1 MNYSNNGNY
10 YNTGGEHDSSPR
22 KPKKNRFWFKAVACV
37 LAVAAISGSSIWVY
51 ASAVGDKNTVG
62 AVQSAQ
68 TSQEAQQSDASQSSD
83 SGSLTATSKE
93 GTTEL
98 SSVEVASKVIPSV
111 VCIQTYVSVSEQNG
125 FGRNMGMSNSSE
137 ISGSDS
143 SVQLYSEGS
152 GIIIRN
158 DGYIVTNAHVIAD
171 ADVIKVILS
180 DDQTYEAKVVGTDS
194 STDLAV
200 LKIEATGLTAAE
212 IGDSSELQVGETVMC
227 VGNPGGLQFDSSVTQ
242 GIVSAV
248 NRPLQYE
255 DSYTLNAIQTDATI
269 NPGNSGGALVNMSG
283 QVVGISSAKY
293 AADGY
298 ENMGFAI
305 TTEEALPIIN
315 NLIDY
320 GYVKDRGAL
329 GVNCA
334 IIDEFTAKY
343 NNLPAAGIYVYEV
356 TNPNPGDLQAGDI
369 ITSVDGNAIESETDL
384 KDALKNK
391 APGTEVTIEFTRSS
405 TGKTYTGTLTLQEA
419 VQTQTSSN

>member
-1 MNYSNNGNY
+1 M
-10 YNTGGEHDSSPR
+10 
-22 KPKKNRFWFKAVACV
+22 
-37 LAVAAISGSSIWVY
+37 
-51 ASAVGDKNTVG
+51 
-62 AVQSAQ
+62 QSAQ
-68 TSQEAQQSDASQSSD
+68 TSQEAQQSDTSQSSD

-212 IGDSSELQVGETVMC
+212 IL
-227 VGNPGGLQFDSSVTQ
+227 L
-242 GIVSAV
+242 
-248 NRPLQYE
+248 
-255 DSYTLNAIQTDATI
+255 
-269 NPGNSGGALVNMSG
+269 
-283 QVVGISSAKY
+283 
-293 AADGY
+293 
-298 ENMGFAI
+298 
-305 TTEEALPIIN
+305 TTKCIC
-315 NLIDY
+315 
-320 GYVKDRGAL
+320 RRT
-329 GVNCA
+329 CCT
-334 IIDEFTAKY
+334 F
-343 NNLPAAGIYVYEV
+343 
-356 TNPNPGDLQAGDI
+356 
-369 ITSVDGNAIESETDL
+369 
-384 KDALKNK
+384 
-391 APGTEVTIEFTRSS
+391 
-405 TGKTYTGTLTLQEA
+405 
-419 VQTQTSSN
+419 

>member
-22 KPKKNRFWFKAVACV
+22 KPKKNRFWFKAVVCV
-37 LAVAAISGSSIWVY
+37 LAVVAISGSSIWVY

-369 ITSVDGNAIESETDL
+369 ITSVDGNTIESETDL

>member
-1 MNYSNNGNY
+1 
-10 YNTGGEHDSSPR
+10 
-22 KPKKNRFWFKAVACV
+22 
-37 LAVAAISGSSIWVY
+37 
-51 ASAVGDKNTVG
+51 
-62 AVQSAQ
+62 
-68 TSQEAQQSDASQSSD
+68 
-83 SGSLTATSKE
+83 
-93 GTTEL
+93 
-98 SSVEVASKVIPSV
+98 
-111 VCIQTYVSVSEQNG
+111 
-125 FGRNMGMSNSSE
+125 MGMSNSSE

-369 ITSVDGNAIESETDL
+369 ITSVDGNTIESETDL

>member
-1 MNYSNNGNY
+1 M
-10 YNTGGEHDSSPR
+10 
-22 KPKKNRFWFKAVACV
+22 
-37 LAVAAISGSSIWVY
+37 
-51 ASAVGDKNTVG
+51 GDKNTVG

-68 TSQEAQQSDASQSSD
+68 TSQEAQQSDTSQSSD

-369 ITSVDGNAIESETDL
+369 ITSVEGN
-384 KDALKNK
+384 
-391 APGTEVTIEFTRSS
+391 TIEMRSR
-405 TGKTYTGTLTLQEA
+405 TKLR
-419 VQTQTSSN
+419 VQK

>member
-1 MNYSNNGNY
+1 MDYSNDSNY
-10 YNTGGEHDSSPR
+10 YRTNGENERPPK
-22 KPKKNRFWFKAVACV
+22 KPKKNRFWLKAVVCV
-37 LAVAAISGSSIWVY
+37 LAVAAISGSSILVY
-51 ASAVGDKNTVG
+51 AAAGGNGSVSQGTQTAQ
-62 AVQSAQ
+62 AMQSAQ
-68 TSQEAQQSDASQSSD
+68 QSSASRSST
-83 SGSLTATSKE
+83 SGSLAATSKE
-93 GTTEL
+93 GKTQL

-111 VCIQTYVSVSEQNG
+111 VCIQTYVSASQQNG
-125 FGRNMGMSNSSE
+125 FGRNVGMSNGGTV
-137 ISGSDS
+137 SGSS
-143 SVQLYSEGS
+143 IQLYSEGS

-158 DGYIVTNAHVIAD
+158 DGYIVTNAHVISG
-171 ADVIKVILS
+171 ADVVKVILS
-180 DDQTYEAKVVGTDS
+180 DDKTYEAKVVGTDS

-227 VGNPGGLQFDSSVTQ
+227 VGNPGGLQFDSSVTK

-255 DSYTLNAIQTDATI
+255 DSYTLSAIQTDATI

-305 TTEEALPIIN
+305 STEEALPIIN
-315 NLIDY
+315 DLIDY
-320 GYVKDRGAL
+320 GYVKNRGAL

-334 IIDEFTAKY
+334 IVDEFTAKY

-356 TNPNPGDLQAGDI
+356 TNPNPGELKAGDI

-391 APGTEVTIEFTRSS
+391 APGTQVKIEFTRSS
-405 TGKTYTGTLTLQEA
+405 TGKTYSGTLTLQEA
-419 VQTQTSSN
+419 VQKQTSSN